1 MRPPRVTLLAAA
13 AAQFVHRH
21 HPVGSSS
28 SSSSASVYG
37 APPLLPEISHAS
49 GAEHGATPTVLVR
62 SLERPRL
69 PSCSPPELTPHVSAA
84 LLQVLDLGGGDMLL
98 EIFGH
103 IGCTFTLQR
112 VAASCRTFRHLLLRR
127 GTAAAAPI
135 WAAAW
140 LTVPVME
147 ETEEGGSH
155 QLVTAAGAL
164 RRAPPGERIRLRAG
178 GLRPYRID
186 CARGTTLSGE
196 VVCAQPVVLEAEA
209 AQPHAARREAHPASR
224 DPQPLVADRNRPR
237 VKIAHFHGRS
247 DPGPPSTASSRDP
260 HRPACRLLI
269 RGRPSALTPLLLTA
283 ISSSLVPGQRRL
295 VGADRLYGRLVARR
309 PRRAPSRSVPPPPSP
324 SATEPL
330 CS

>member
-1 MRPPRVTLLAAA
+1 MEAPRTARRRRCPCARSNARAYPPTHLSSPLA
-13 AAQFVHRH
+13 
-21 HPVGSSS
+21 S
-28 SSSSASVYG
+28 
-37 APPLLPEISHAS
+37 PPLSY
-49 GAEHGATPTVLVR
+49 R
-62 SLERPRL
+62 
-69 PSCSPPELTPHVSAA
+69 
-84 LLQVLDLGGGDMLL
+84 QVLDLGGGDMLL

-112 VAASCRTFRHLLLRR
+112 VAASCRTFRHLLRR

-178 GLRPYRID
+178 
-186 CARGTTLSGE
+186 TTLSGE
-196 VVCAQPVVLEAEA
+196 VVCAQVRFAWPNSPLLLGATHLRASLTQRPRSLAQPVVLEAEEGCTLRGKLTLQA
-209 AQPHAARREAHPASR
+209 GT
-224 DPQPLVADRNRPR
+224 LNRSSLIGTVR
-237 VKIAHFHGRS
+237 GLKIAHFMEEAIQVRHRLL
-247 DPGPPSTASSRDP
+247 SSRDP
-260 HRPACRLLI
+260 PTRPSSVGGPQPSHRSCSPRSSSPPSRSTAA
-269 RGRPSALTPLLLTA
+269 RGRSQTA
-283 ISSSLVPGQRRL
+283 RSS
-295 VGADRLYGRLVARR
+295 
-309 PRRAPSRSVPPPPSP
+309 PREAAAAAPSRSAPPPPSP